1 MKEIQTDFLKRILFG
16 GTLEDKLAAPSA
28 GPLSEFLS
36 SELPLMGEPFSPNE
50 IHSLSELRTPGRSGK
65 LSLDRARPHEKS
77 AFPKSHELKIPSNRG
92 RLLHYFANHELL
104 AIETM
109 AFVLLRFPDADAV
122 FRTGV
127 LRTLQDEQRHLGQ
140 YVKRMQDFGVELGDF
155 PLNLYFWNTLR
166 QMRNPLDFVTQMSLT
181 FEQANLDFALF
192 YANLFQTEIDDEL
205 TGKLLKEVHDD
216 EIKHVA
222 HGMKWFDEW
231 RDQSVTEYESYLK
244 ILPYP
249 MTPRRARGGAF
260 FAGSSRASAGMSKDF
275 IESVRIA
282 GGSRGKV
289 PNYFYFNPQAELE
302 STMEALPQNLKRRI
316 DELAPVMLWLAQEE
330 DVVELPCIP
339 ELSFQSQ
346 VFDFKGAL
354 PEIVTATPP
363 PEKYAAFDHFKP
375 WGFSKSAWKKLREL
389 KSPVRNPPNFPESLH
404 AQKLFSKVFWRDEL
418 AKNNFG
424 RDHFASDNFV
434 NRVDPA
440 LDLFSEVLIKVDQST
455 SGRGHL
461 RIPRERLSSP
471 EIQDKL
477 ERIRKRS
484 GNYVIEPFYPKIID
498 FSIQYEI
505 KSDGSVVDFEPR
517 FFKVDHLFQYQ
528 GAVIGKTL
536 AGSAFEGSAKAIDSK
551 MSEIKTA
558 HAKVIDVLKKVNY
571 VGPFGIDALTYQH
584 ENGEIEIAPVIE
596 VNARYTMGRVA
607 LEIERIAQS
616 KKQKRGVFRVMSA
629 RDLLAYGARSFAELE
644 KSLRGEFKE
653 NFVAVTPS
661 SAKETWAFCVFSND
675 AIPRFLLD

>member
-1 MKEIQTDFLKRILFG
+1 MKEIQTDFLKRILLG
-16 GTLEDKLAAPSA
+16 GTLDDKLAV
-28 GPLSEFLS
+28 PLESPHSQSLS
-36 SELPLMGEPFSPNE
+36 LESPLKDESFSRNE
-50 IHSLSELRTPGRSGK
+50 IHSLSELRTPGRTGK
-65 LSLDRARPHEKS
+65 LGLDRARAHEKS

-109 AFVLLRFPDADAV
+109 AFVLLRFPDADPV
-122 FRTGV
+122 FRAGV

-181 FEQANLDFALF
+181 FEQANLDFAFF

-231 RDQSVTEYESYLK
+231 RDPSETAYESYLK

-260 FAGSSRASAGMSKDF
+260 FAGSSRALAGMPKDF

-330 DVVELPCIP
+330 DVVELPRVP
-339 ELSFQSQ
+339 ELCFQSQ
-346 VFDFKGAL
+346 LYDFKGAL

-363 PEKYAAFDHFKP
+363 LEKYAAFDHFKP

-389 KSPVRNPPNFPESLH
+389 KSPVRSPPTFPENIH
-404 AQKLFSKVFWRDEL
+404 ALKLFSKVFWRDEL
-418 AKNNFG
+418 AENNFVK
-424 RDHFASDNFV
+424 ANFV
-434 NRVDPA
+434 NPGDQA
-440 LDLFSEVLIKVDQST
+440 LALSSEVLIKVDQST

-461 RIPRERLSSP
+461 RIPRERLSTP

-477 ERIRKRS
+477 ERIRKRG
-484 GNYVIEPFYPKIID
+484 GNYVIEPFYPKIND
-498 FSIQYEI
+498 FSVQYEI
-505 KSDGSVVDFEPR
+505 KSDGTVVEFEPR
-517 FFKVDHLFQYQ
+517 FFKVDPLFQYQ
-528 GAVIGKTL
+528 GAVIGKTGV
-536 AGSAFEGSAKAIDSK
+536 GSPFEASAKAIENK
-551 MSEIKTA
+551 MSEIKSA
-558 HAKVIDVLKKVNY
+558 HAKVIEILKRENY

-584 ENGEIEIAPVIE
+584 EGREIEIAPIIE

-607 LEIERIAQS
+607 HEIEKIAQG
-616 KKQKRGVFRVMSA
+616 KKQKRGVFRVMSE
-629 RDLLAYGARSFAELE
+629 RDLLAHGVRSFSELE
-644 KSLRGEFKE
+644 KNLRTEFKE

-661 SAKETWAFCVFSND
+661 SAKETWVFCVFSND
-675 AIPRFLLD
+675 AIERFLLG